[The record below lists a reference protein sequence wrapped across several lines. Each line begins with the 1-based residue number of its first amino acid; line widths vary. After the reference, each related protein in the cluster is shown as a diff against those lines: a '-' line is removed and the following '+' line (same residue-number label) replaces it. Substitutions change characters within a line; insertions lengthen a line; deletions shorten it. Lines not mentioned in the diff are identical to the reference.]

1 MTGKMRPF
9 LYLLGLFSGDVMRLV
24 GFVAASALLSGCSYF
39 GGGGFGL
46 GGQKTA
52 HQQGVHSGAYAGGFD
67 PCQIP
72 HARAP
77 LPQGC
82 HPSQVSISTAG
93 GFPQQPQFGVPQ
105 VATQNY
111 GSHAG
116 GNIHTQGLRGSHGP
130 KARKPRFR
138 GALDLGV
145 EKSFQGSLLD
155 ANNAGVPS
163 PFTGYSAANFNEGSV
178 AGSVAGGEVQRTE
191 WSTSSRP
198 RTTDGAFD
206 ERRQP
211 PISFDDAWS
220 VPASIGLSGE
230 YIVNDRATVFGRVGY
245 AASEGA
251 SGTVAIQEATVY
263 QDNIIETYDAGV
275 LTGVSSGGT
284 FFRPNTEVARVS
296 YDFSD
301 MKRLDLEAGGRV
313 YFDPI
318 AGQKTGQTVTP
329 FVGAAAGASRFNSVS
344 YKQDIEQL
352 YYSSAIDIT
361 GTQASDEDLRYYD
374 LDNVGPQGATNL
386 YDSQW
391 VPTGRLAA
399 GLEWQVTPKTALAFE
414 TGVRV
419 EGARDYS
426 NGAKGDTNVTVPFTL
441 RGSFNF

>member
-1 MTGKMRPF
+1 
-9 LYLLGLFSGDVMRLV
+9 
-24 GFVAASALLSGCSYF
+24 
-39 GGGGFGL
+39 
-46 GGQKTA
+46 
-52 HQQGVHSGAYAGGFD
+52 
-67 PCQIP
+67 
-72 HARAP
+72 
-77 LPQGC
+77 
-82 HPSQVSISTAG
+82 
-93 GFPQQPQFGVPQ
+93 
-105 VATQNY
+105 
-111 GSHAG
+111 
-116 GNIHTQGLRGSHGP
+116 
-130 KARKPRFR
+130 
-138 GALDLGV
+138 
-145 EKSFQGSLLD
+145 
-155 ANNAGVPS
+155 
-163 PFTGYSAANFNEGSV
+163 
-178 AGSVAGGEVQRTE
+178 
-191 WSTSSRP
+191 
-198 RTTDGAFD
+198 
-206 ERRQP
+206 
-211 PISFDDAWS
+211 
-220 VPASIGLSGE
+220 
-230 YIVNDRATVFGRVGY
+230 VNDRATVFGRVGY